1 MGFSV
6 RTESQELLNCNP
18 VWIND
23 ILRFIIN
30 ILKII
35 APVLMV
41 VLSLSITPAII
52 PHCCSN
58 WNLRSHIGHGVYC
71 LHLTRTNSDHVSP
84 GCLAPSLHWQLS
96 HLRLQA
102 LMRLRVSCQVL
113 TRSNDVHGHAVSR
126 YREQKYRGL
135 SALQC
140 ELLKKS
146 RLNGGD
152 WQIDIKVFWGRV
164 ILYDAMMKD
173 RRLETCPMRRP
184 MPVDTCFLFADWLA
198 PAPANLETWS
208 VSWGIMSCHEAT
220 WSNLT
225 WGQR

>member
-1 MGFSV
+1 MWETLKRLPRGRLNIRCGAAYVFNVTKNSTLTLCHRYNITLIACSLTSVWVEIMNTVLWLLMGFSV

-23 ILRFIIN
+23 ILGFIIN

-140 ELLKKS
+140 ELLKKIYIKLG
-146 RLNGGD
+146 RLTD
-152 WQIDIKVFWGRV
+152 W
-164 ILYDAMMKD
+164 
-173 RRLETCPMRRP
+173 
-184 MPVDTCFLFADWLA
+184 
-198 PAPANLETWS
+198 
-208 VSWGIMSCHEAT
+208 H
-220 WSNLT
+220 
-225 WGQR
+225 